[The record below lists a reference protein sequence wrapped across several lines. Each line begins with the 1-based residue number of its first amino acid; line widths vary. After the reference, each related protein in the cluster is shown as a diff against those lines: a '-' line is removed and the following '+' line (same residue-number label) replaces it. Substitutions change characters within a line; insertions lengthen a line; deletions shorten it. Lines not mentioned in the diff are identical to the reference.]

1 MCELTG
7 QELYQ
12 SFAAVVVRGGCSS
25 INTLMPR
32 GGSLVKVTSE
42 SAECNTHDAVVGI
55 RTRLQVNRDVWDK
68 LRVWLPRDD
77 VVKTFPIRGQV
88 LRDVYPFGTEKIV
101 LTWASSLSPANRK
114 SEVSL
119 LSLARSFLPYAPI
132 ILQPFSP
139 TRIPVL
145 ALASLNKN
153 R

>member
-88 LRDVYPFGTEKIV
+88 CTRRVSLRDGEDRVDVGKLVVTRKPQKRGFVAITGPIV
-101 LTWASSLSPANRK
+101 SPICPNYFTA
-114 SEVSL
+114 L
-119 LSLARSFLPYAPI
+119 LSYSYTSSSVSI
-132 ILQPFSP
+132 S
-139 TRIPVL
+139 
-145 ALASLNKN
+145 
-153 R
+153 